1 MRILR
6 AGFLVRRMRSAWLL
20 LTSLMASVLITS
32 VLICALIT
40 FYSAVLP
47 SAVRKNLVA
56 SGAMSLVAT
65 GGTSSS
71 QQASQI
77 RAADRWVRTALAGVP
92 YRVYNLTWSDD
103 LDLPGRPVA
112 GNVPAVQAAAI
123 ERVSAFAHL
132 VGGSWP
138 ARPVAGAPIPAA
150 LPVAAAR
157 QLKLRVGAV
166 VGLSDRATGAK
177 VRLRVTGLFRRREPA
192 SPFWA
197 ADPLGASGVSI
208 QGGFLSYGPAVVSPA
223 AFGHAG
229 GLSPNLLSVVGL
241 PDPAAVASGDL
252 ASLANRVSSASSSIG
267 SSGVLASM
275 NASSAMPPL
284 LTGAARSLAAARS
297 LLVISALQLLV
308 LAGAALALAGRLL
321 ASHRDEESGLLAARG
336 AARWQLARPSVA
348 EAILTCAVAAAA
360 GAIIGNQ
367 LAASLLT
374 RVAGAGAISVS
385 SLLAAWLGGAAI
397 FLFCLAIAIWPA
409 VRPAGISAV
418 RIRRGRQ
425 AIVAGA
431 AAAGADIAL
440 LALALLAV
448 RELHDYSAARA
459 AVGTGVDPV
468 IAAAPALALAGLA
481 IIPLRLLPLAARGLE
496 RLSARS
502 RRLTGAM
509 ASWEISRRPVRQ
521 SGPVLLAILAVG
533 TGTLGLAQYQSWRE
547 SVTDQAAFATGAD
560 VRVSVP
566 YAEPPSVAGSI
577 SRLPGVTSAM
587 AVSQTGYGTGTD
599 ALLAVD
605 ARRAASA
612 VAMRPDLAAVPA
624 SRLWRAISPKSG
636 PVLAVPG
643 RPARLAIVARV
654 EPGPAGQALGP
665 VSAQV
670 TVQDASGAT
679 YMLPAGTI
687 AADGNQHDLVAQIA
701 PPDRAAYPLGL
712 LAIALTYNWPSYG
725 TAAGPA
731 TISLTGLAESAAP
744 SGPFG
749 PPFASGSAVAAWQ
762 PAVSAPDQNYLIRLN
777 KDTGAQV
784 PSGLVTRLV
793 GRAQLISFDP
803 GNGPHLTPQ
812 TVQTYG
818 LQNLVGLM
826 TLTAP
831 DPVQAV
837 PAMAT
842 SAFLADNN
850 VHVGSTLIAPIATGT
865 VRLHIVE
872 GVSRFPTVL
881 GAGAIIVDQAAL
893 QDELV
898 SQQSAPL
905 PVTAWWLRTAGGGV
919 PQGLPAGSAVT
930 AAASLA
936 QGIRADP
943 LLATPVQAAVA
954 ISAAAALLAAVGFC
968 VSVAASARARR
979 SQRAL
984 LGALGLTPAAQAR
997 LFCLEELLLSVPA
1010 AAVGLAVGLGLAHLL
1025 VPALTLTAN
1034 AGVPVPSV
1042 LVKIPIWWVVTLAL
1056 AVPAIPVLAAAVSAV
1071 RQPDPAAEL
1080 RAAEAA

>member
-1 MRILR
+1 
-6 AGFLVRRMRSAWLL
+6 
-20 LTSLMASVLITS
+20 
-32 VLICALIT
+32 
-40 FYSAVLP
+40 
-47 SAVRKNLVA
+47 
-56 SGAMSLVAT
+56 
-65 GGTSSS
+65 
-71 QQASQI
+71 
-77 RAADRWVRTALAGVP
+77 
-92 YRVYNLTWSDD
+92 
-103 LDLPGRPVA
+103 
-112 GNVPAVQAAAI
+112 
-123 ERVSAFAHL
+123 
-132 VGGSWP
+132 
-138 ARPVAGAPIPAA
+138 
-150 LPVAAAR
+150 
-157 QLKLRVGAV
+157 
-166 VGLSDRATGAK
+166 
-177 VRLRVTGLFRRREPA
+177 
-192 SPFWA
+192 
-197 ADPLGASGVSI
+197 
-208 QGGFLSYGPAVVSPA
+208 
-223 AFGHAG
+223 
-229 GLSPNLLSVVGL
+229 
-241 PDPAAVASGDL
+241 
-252 ASLANRVSSASSSIG
+252 
-267 SSGVLASM
+267 
-275 NASSAMPPL
+275 
-284 LTGAARSLAAARS
+284 
-297 LLVISALQLLV
+297 
-308 LAGAALALAGRLL
+308 
-321 ASHRDEESGLLAARG
+321 
-336 AARWQLARPSVA
+336 
-348 EAILTCAVAAAA
+348 
-360 GAIIGNQ
+360 
-367 LAASLLT
+367 
-374 RVAGAGAISVS
+374 
-385 SLLAAWLGGAAI
+385 
-397 FLFCLAIAIWPA
+397 
-409 VRPAGISAV
+409 
-418 RIRRGRQ
+418 
-425 AIVAGA
+425 
-431 AAAGADIAL
+431 
-440 LALALLAV
+440 
-448 RELHDYSAARA
+448 
-459 AVGTGVDPV
+459 
-468 IAAAPALALAGLA
+468 
-481 IIPLRLLPLAARGLE
+481 
-496 RLSARS
+496 
-502 RRLTGAM
+502 
-509 ASWEISRRPVRQ
+509 
-521 SGPVLLAILAVG
+521 
-533 TGTLGLAQYQSWRE
+533 
-547 SVTDQAAFATGAD
+547 
-560 VRVSVP
+560 
-566 YAEPPSVAGSI
+566 
-577 SRLPGVTSAM
+577 
-587 AVSQTGYGTGTD
+587 
-599 ALLAVD
+599 
-605 ARRAASA
+605 
-612 VAMRPDLAAVPA
+612 
-624 SRLWRAISPKSG
+624 
-636 PVLAVPG
+636 
-643 RPARLAIVARV
+643 
-654 EPGPAGQALGP
+654 
-665 VSAQV
+665 
-670 TVQDASGAT
+670 
-679 YMLPAGTI
+679 MLPAGTI

-701 PPDRAAYPLGL
+701 PPDRAAYPLRL

-762 PAVSAPDQNYLIRLN
+762 PAVSAPDQNYLIRLD

-784 PSGLVTRLV
+784 PSGLVSRLV

-943 LLATPVQAAVA
+943 LLAAPVQAAVA
-954 ISAAAALLAAVGFC
+954 ISAAAALLAAFGFC

-1056 AVPAIPVLAAAVSAV
+1056 AVPAIPVLAAAVSAL